1 MFSKNF
7 TVVAVYNWWGSG
19 GGGGIW
25 YYTVLCTVN
34 TVQIKMFQEKLTTV

>member
-19 GGGGIW
+19 GGGGGVYGIIQ
-25 YYTVLCTVN
+25 YYVL
-34 TVQIKMFQEKLTTV
+34 